1 MGTDSASSINIQ
13 LKNITHDITAHSS
26 AGSVRIVTGNPPK
39 ALQLSLQTSAGSA
52 NVNLPNVSYST
63 KENDRVIGSIG
74 TGGRMLQLESSAG
87 SVSINL

>member
-1 MGTDSASSINIQ
+1 MGTDSGGSINIE
-13 LKNITHDITAHSS
+13 LKDISHDISAHSS

-39 ALQLSLQTSAGSA
+39 ALQLNLQTSVGSA

-63 KENDRVIGSIG
+63 KEHDRVIGSIG
-74 TGGRMLQLESSAG
+74 TGVRMLQLESSAG